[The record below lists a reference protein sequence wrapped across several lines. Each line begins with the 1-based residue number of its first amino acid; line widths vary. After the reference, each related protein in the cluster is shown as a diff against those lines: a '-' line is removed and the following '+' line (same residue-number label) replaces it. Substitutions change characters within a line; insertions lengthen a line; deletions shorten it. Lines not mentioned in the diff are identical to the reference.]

1 MLLFNTQFKLATYLV
16 NATCIKMNVRKKKKK
31 KIKKKKKKKKK
42 KTHHISNSKL
52 HLFTNSPSEQEKVM
66 TEREREGE

>member
-1 MLLFNTQFKLATYLV
+1 VEENVAFQHPIQVGNLFGKRNMYQ
-16 NATCIKMNVRKKKKK
+16 NECQ
-31 KIKKKKKKKKK
+31 KKKK

>member
-1 MLLFNTQFKLATYLV
+1 VEENVAFQHPIQVGNLFGKRNMYQ
-16 NATCIKMNVRKKKKK
+16 NECQKKKK
-31 KIKKKKKKKKK
+31 KIKKKKK